1 MDRFYAKDYIETAE
15 GLRFAVMKNG
25 TEQGKVLCF
34 LRYVLADGQ
43 WKKVE
48 TGEAND
54 LLKTKYPKYLHY
66 SKQLDADL
74 HGVETADISR
84 HYQATERLQQIL
96 SQRANDKPCA
106 DLITLCQLLAE
117 KGLDTTQ
124 IGVTGSLSVGLQ
136 KESSDIDLVFYDRD
150 LFHQARQDIARLIE
164 EGRLEP
170 LSERD
175 WLEAFDRRGCELS
188 FEEYVWHEKRKHNKA
203 LIHGRKF
210 DISLCQQEE
219 VLERHYYKRGKIK
232 LVTKVTDDRYGF
244 DFPAEFYI
252 DHPEI
257 RAVLCFT
264 ATYNGQ
270 AQTGEWIEVSGQLE
284 MSNED
289 EQQIVVGSD
298 REAKGEYI
306 RVVNHGKTSEV
317 LKTLEA

>member
-1 MDRFYAKDYIETAE
+1 MGAFHAKDYIETAE
-15 GLRFAVMKNG
+15 GLRFAVMKSG

-34 LRYVLADGQ
+34 LRYVLVDGV

-48 TGEAND
+48 TRGAND
-54 LLKTKYPKYLHY
+54 FLKMRHPGYLHY

-74 HGVETADISR
+74 HAVEVADIKK
-84 HYQATERLQQIL
+84 HYQAIERLQRIL

-136 KESSDIDLVFYDRD
+136 KQSSDIDLVFYDRD
-150 LFHQARQDIARLIE
+150 QFHQARQDIARLIE
-164 EGRLEP
+164 EGKLES
-170 LSERD
+170 LSEKD
-175 WLEAFDRRGCELS
+175 WLEAFKRRGCELS
-188 FEEYVWHEKRKHNKA
+188 FEEYVWHEKRKYNKA

-219 VLERHYYKRGKIK
+219 TLERHYYKRGKIT
-232 LVTKVTDDRYGF
+232 LTTRVTDDRYGF

-257 RAVLCFT
+257 RAVVCFT
-264 ATYNGQ
+264 ATYSGQ
-270 AQTGEWIEVSGQLE
+270 ARKGEWIEVSGQLE

-306 RVVNHGKTSEV
+306 KVVR
-317 LKTLEA
+317 